1 MKIAYQHII
10 DGLEEIPSIVDLSE
24 KLFQLGHEHEIDNDV
39 FDFEFTPNRGD
50 CLSLKGIIRDLKVF
64 YKIKESPSIY
74 KDNIP
79 KMNMSFTNL
88 CKESC
93 PSICFLRIKIKDQKI
108 EYKDYLNRY
117 FDDLNI
123 KKNNFFTDISNYI
136 AYEQGQPIHAY
147 DFKLIDGNLTLK
159 NSQNSKEKFITLL
172 NDEIKIEDHD
182 LVFFDKKGPINL
194 AGIMGG
200 LRTSCSQNTN
210 DALIECAYFKPEF
223 ILGRSVKYG
232 LNSEASHKFERGV
245 DPLLQEEALRRFIQI
260 VEDHIEIEHLEIYRD
275 ISLDKEI
282 NYVDCDV
289 DMINKILGTKIE
301 KNYYESILVKLG
313 FKIDE
318 SKVVIPSY
326 RSDIFHQNDLAEEI
340 ARVIGYDNIE
350 QEIIKIHNPKK
361 ISSTLEEDKIKT
373 FLIENG
379 FCEVINM
386 PFNSNEANYSIKVDN
401 PLDSKRKFLRTQLL
415 PSLVENVVYNE
426 KRQKESL
433 KFFEIS
439 DIYFLKNNN
448 VHHEKKLGII
458 ISGRQGLGYKDFS
471 KKLDKKY
478 LKELFKKIGADVEE
492 YVQDISRDNIDSKI
506 KTPIIGFEVN
516 LNDIYSQVSHLDYSK
531 IIKNNFLKYH
541 DVSDYPSSYRD
552 FSFSIEDEGDIY
564 ELYKCIEESEIK
576 FLKDFFM
583 FDYYEDKKNN
593 KIKIGYRFIF
603 QSNKKTLTDEEIN
616 KSVKNLIE
624 PILSINS
631 LTIPGL

>member
-1 MKIAYQHII
+1 MKIAYKHIV
-10 DGLEEIPSIVDLSE
+10 DGLEETPSIVDLSE
-24 KLFQLGHEHEIDNDV
+24 KLFQLGHEHEIDNDI

-64 YKIKESPSIY
+64 YKIKENPSIY

-79 KMNMSFTNL
+79 KMKMSFTNL

-93 PSICFLRIKIKDQKI
+93 PSICFLRIKKKDQKI

-200 LRTSCSQNTN
+200 MRTSCSQDTN

-245 DPLLQEEALRRFIQI
+245 DPLFQEEALRRFIQI
-260 VEDHIEIEHLEIYRD
+260 VEDHIEIKHLEIFRD
-275 ISLDKEI
+275 ISSDQEI

-301 KNYYESILVKLG
+301 NNDYESILAKLG
-313 FKIDE
+313 FKIDGL
-318 SKVVIPSY
+318 KVFIPSY
-326 RSDIFHQNDLAEEI
+326 RSDIYHQNDLAEEI
-340 ARVIGYDNIE
+340 ARVIGYDNID
-350 QEIIKIHNPKK
+350 QQIIKIHNPKK
-361 ISSTLEEDKIKT
+361 INSTFEEDKIKT

-386 PFNSNEANYSIKVDN
+386 PFNSIEAGHSIKVDN
-401 PLDSKRKFLRTQLL
+401 PLDSKRKFLRTELL

-439 DIYFLKNNN
+439 DIYSLKNNN
-448 VHHEKKLGII
+448 VHYEKKLGLI

-478 LKELFKKIGADVEE
+478 LKELFKRIGVDIEE
-492 YVQDISRDNIDSKI
+492 YVQDISRDNVDSKI
-506 KTPIIGFEVN
+506 KTPMIGFEVN
-516 LNDIYSQVSHLDYSK
+516 LNDLYSQVSHLDYSK
-531 IIKNNFLKYH
+531 IINNNFLRYH

-552 FSFSIEDEGDIY
+552 FSFSIEDEVDIY

-616 KSVKNLIE
+616 KSVENLIE